1 VTGVASFT
9 VEQGKRY
16 RATIVLGWI
25 EGLASN
31 ELIASKL
38 AAAGFTEV
46 RVSGSGG
53 RRQAEA
59 VWPNADRSGELPP
72 QIAEIAEVGEA

>member
-1 VTGVASFT
+1 MAGVASFT

-38 AAAGFTEV
+38 TAAGFTEV

-59 VWPNADRSGELPP
+59 LWPNADRSAELPA

>member
-1 VTGVASFT
+1 MATFT
-9 VEQGKRY
+9 VQQGKRY
-16 RATIVLGWI
+16 RASIVLGFF
-25 EGLASN
+25 EGWASN

-46 RVSGSGG
+46 RVTGSGG

-59 VWPNADRSGELPP
+59 LWPNADRSGEMPA
-72 QIAEIAEVGEA
+72 QIAEIVEVADA